1 MSEPFS
7 DPTFVDDL
15 HELMT
20 AAILAAQRGVDADTS
35 AIFEAWGASYPQDAL
50 GPIGRGLTLI
60 RMGKSKEGFS
70 LIEEADN
77 GAGAV
82 GLAMQKMVAGDYFG
96 AETLLDNIIANKPEG
111 KSEAKAIKAMCKA
124 LQSDMVAAEKL
135 HRELEGEG
143 SSAEALAELI
153 VDENAHEK
161 YEEQQEQN
169 DAGSQEPAHAAAG

>member
-70 LIEEADN
+70 LIEEAAQTAQTRQDQ
-77 GAGAV
+77 ARDV
-82 GLAMQKMVAGDYFG
+82 LESLKVDL
-96 AETLLDNIIANKPEG
+96 TSLDA
-111 KSEAKAIKAMCKA
+111 
-124 LQSDMVAAEKL
+124 
-135 HRELEGEG
+135 
-143 SSAEALAELI
+143 
-153 VDENAHEK
+153 
-161 YEEQQEQN
+161 
-169 DAGSQEPAHAAAG
+169 